1 VIDNKTGLLKTVEMN
16 GVSENID
23 QSYGVYRTYDSGAYV
38 FRQYHQADFIVQYE
52 GVEFTVYD
60 GALVKEVHQQFSE
73 YISQVIRIYEG
84 KNLVEI
90 EWQVGPIEREEEFGR
105 EVVIIFN
112 STIASDGVSYTDSKA
127 SRGSKVIAYQAKT
140 VWGPPIKAVWPF
152 WPSV

>member
-1 VIDNKTGLLKTVEMN
+1 MIDNKTGLLKTVEMN

-73 YISQVIRIYEG
+73 YISGYPH
-84 KNLVEI
+84 L
-90 EWQVGPIEREEEFGR
+90 
-105 EVVIIFN
+105 
-112 STIASDGVSYTDSKA
+112 
-127 SRGSKVIAYQAKT
+127 RGQEPCGDRVAGWT
-140 VWGPPIKAVWPF
+140 H
-152 WPSV
+152 